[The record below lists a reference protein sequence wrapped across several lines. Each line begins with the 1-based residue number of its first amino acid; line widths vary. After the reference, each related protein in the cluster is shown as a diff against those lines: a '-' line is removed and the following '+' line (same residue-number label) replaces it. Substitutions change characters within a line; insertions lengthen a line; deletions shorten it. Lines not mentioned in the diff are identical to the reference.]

1 MIVGHLRVDS
11 GSIMVCGHAI
21 GQEFEAA
28 MSSVGAIVENPAHY
42 LYMSGYENLKLTSM
56 LHTDVERGRIREVIE
71 QTGLQSR
78 IHDKVKRYSLGMR
91 QRLALAQTIL
101 HRPKLLVL
109 DEPTNGLD
117 PAGIKD
123 LREILQ
129 NLAREGMTVV
139 VSSHILSE
147 MSLLCTRIGI
157 MRSGRLVADSS
168 AQALQRS
175 QYGKIRLR
183 VGQPGEAVQILESQF
198 TDIAVEVQEDVLLV
212 GGDALDSGQ
221 LNRMLVLNDVDVYE
235 VGEQKETLEDAFMEL
250 TGGGGIA

>member
-1 MIVGHLRVDS
+1 M
-11 GSIMVCGHAI
+11 
-21 GQEFEAA
+21 
-28 MSSVGAIVENPAHY
+28 
-42 LYMSGYENLKLTSM
+42 
-56 LHTDVERGRIREVIE
+56 
-71 QTGLQSR
+71 
-78 IHDKVKRYSLGMR
+78 
-91 QRLALAQTIL
+91 
-101 HRPKLLVL
+101 L

-139 VSSHILSE
+139 VSSHILAE